1 MFYVAIDCGTLLYC
15 STVSTDVG
23 PSARCLLGTKGRQVD
38 RLLHF
43 ACQVLPFIVDG

>member
-1 MFYVAIDCGTLLYC
+1 MFNVAIDCGTSMFC
-15 STVSTDVG
+15 STISTDVG
-23 PSARCLLGTKGRQVD
+23 SSARCLFETKGRQVD